1 MAGSRHPASKVR
13 GGQEKPPR
21 ARGQGA
27 VTLRS
32 HPEPEARG
40 SSWEEPPIPEAMDSG
55 PEEQPEEWWLR
66 RRRKAWRSYPT
77 LKVRN
82 CGDKEIPLS
91 KVRSSSCALLEQP

>member
-1 MAGSRHPASKVR
+1 M
-13 GGQEKPPR
+13 
-21 ARGQGA
+21 
-27 VTLRS
+27 TLRRP
-32 HPEPEARG
+32 PEPKARG
-40 SSWEEPPIPEAMDSG
+40 SSWEEPPMPEAMASG

>member
-1 MAGSRHPASKVR
+1 MAAGRRHPASKVR

-40 SSWEEPPIPEAMDSG
+40 SSWQEPPTPEARVSSR
-55 PEEQPEEWWLR
+55 EEQPEEWWLSRHR
-66 RRRKAWRSYPT
+66 RA
-77 LKVRN
+77 
-82 CGDKEIPLS
+82 
-91 KVRSSSCALLEQP
+91 

>member
-1 MAGSRHPASKVR
+1 MVI
-13 GGQEKPPR
+13 
-21 ARGQGA
+21 
-27 VTLRS
+27 LRS
-32 HPEPEARG
+32 HPEPKARG
-40 SSWEEPPIPEAMDSG
+40 SSWEEPPTPEARAGSQ
-55 PEEQPEEWWLR
+55 EEQPEERWLR